1 MGCQKSNLS
10 AFHNQAKPS
19 CTPCDKKFDTE
30 KQLEKHKQ
38 TVHGP
43 ETVEGEAVEVFSS
56 CQIDLAH
63 FILQVT
69 YYCDQCDKTTK
80 SVGGLARHKKQ
91 KHETKQAE
99 EQRRDEPEV
108 IELNTTTE
116 DESSLEVEEIP
127 VEETTAQPSVKDL
140 SKLMDDWMD

>member
-1 MGCQKSNLS
+1 M
-10 AFHNQAKPS
+10 
-19 CTPCDKKFDTE
+19 
-30 KQLEKHKQ
+30 
-38 TVHGP
+38 
-43 ETVEGEAVEVFSS
+43 
-56 CQIDLAH
+56 
-63 FILQVT
+63 T
-69 YYCDQCDKTTK
+69 YYCDKCDKTTK